1 MRLRHL
7 MTVLFG
13 LFAVP
18 GHAQQVGDT
27 TIWNGVSTFGLSLE
41 GGYQITPDWR
51 ARAAL
56 MGGLNLK
63 ETQEQDG
70 NSYDVDAQLGGV
82 AMMLDYSPDGA
93 NWRMSG
99 GLLVNRTTIETT
111 LRGNAQ
117 DPIEYNGQSFS
128 AGTATSIA
136 EFNRSVAPVVTVGY
150 DYPISDRWV
159 MSSEIGG
166 VFIGGLD
173 VDIRGDSTALQNAID
188 NDEDV
193 QESRADAADLSLY
206 PYVSVSVGYRF

>member
-1 MRLRHL
+1 MRLRYL
-7 MTVLFG
+7 VTLILG
-13 LFAVP
+13 LLAAP
-18 GHAQQVGDT
+18 GYAQQVGDT
-27 TIWNGVSTFGLSLE
+27 TVWSGVSTFGLSLE

-51 ARAAL
+51 ARAGL
-56 MGGLNLK
+56 MGGLNVT

-82 AMMLDYSPDGA
+82 AMMLDYSPSGA

-99 GLLVNRTTIETT
+99 GLLVSRTTIETT
-111 LRGNAQ
+111 VRGNAQ
-117 DPIEYNGQSFS
+117 DPIEYNGQSFN

-150 DYPISDRWV
+150 DYPLGDRWI

-173 VDIRGDSTALQNAID
+173 VEITGDSAALQDAID

-193 QESRADAADLSLY
+193 QKSRADAGDLSLY
-206 PYVSVSVGYRF
+206 PYVSVSVGYKF